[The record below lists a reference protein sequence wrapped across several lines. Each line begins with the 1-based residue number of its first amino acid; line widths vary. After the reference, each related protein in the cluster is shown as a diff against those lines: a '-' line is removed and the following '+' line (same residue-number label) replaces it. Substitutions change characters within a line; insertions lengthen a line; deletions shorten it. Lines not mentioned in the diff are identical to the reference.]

1 MIFCL
6 SAIHPSLTE
15 KEKKTIIRKT
25 VSEHVHRAAPDLML
39 SRLVLFLFV
48 CLMFFVVVVVVE
60 FGLFFCTY
68 IEFKTIR
75 FLFSFPFSAGNGNTG
90 NHVTAAARTGG
101 RYSPFHYY
109 YLYYLLSSLV
119 LLFIV
124 VIILYRRNFF

>member
-1 MIFCL
+1 MIFRL
-6 SAIHPSLTE
+6 LAIHPSLTD

-25 VSEHVHRAAPDLML
+25 VSEQVHRAAPDLML

-48 CLMFFVVVVVVE
+48 CLLFVVVVVVVE

-68 IEFKTIR
+68 IDFKTII
-75 FLFSFPFSAGNGNTG
+75 FLFLFPFSAGNGNTG

-109 YLYYLLSSLV
+109 FLLSSLV
-119 LLFIV
+119 LLFIL
-124 VIILYRRNFF
+124 VIILFWRNFF

>member
-25 VSEHVHRAAPDLML
+25 VSEQVHRAAPDLML

-48 CLMFFVVVVVVE
+48 CLMFLVIVVVE

-68 IEFKTIR
+68 IDFKTII

-109 YLYYLLSSLV
+109 YLLSSLV